1 MPAPKANREKGRK
14 GRRRLWLP
22 APFFFRPFSPRTG
35 AGAMVL
41 HMQLPWRWFAPGPA
55 HKEEYFRSIDP
66 EINNDDVE
74 VLAHKEKG

>member
-1 MPAPKANREKGRK
+1 MPATKANREKGRK

-55 HKEEYFRSIDP
+55 PCRADVWFEEVPFAGS
-66 EINNDDVE
+66 
-74 VLAHKEKG
+74 G